1 MVFLSLG
8 NKRRERE
15 RERERERVVRER
27 GKQTQAKKIHL
38 CLNSND

>member
-15 RERERERVVRER
+15 RERER
-27 GKQTQAKKIHL
+27 GKQTQAKNIHL

>member
-15 RERERERVVRER
+15 REKERVVRER
-27 GKQTQAKKIHL
+27 GKQTQAKTDSLVSEFK
-38 CLNSND
+38 